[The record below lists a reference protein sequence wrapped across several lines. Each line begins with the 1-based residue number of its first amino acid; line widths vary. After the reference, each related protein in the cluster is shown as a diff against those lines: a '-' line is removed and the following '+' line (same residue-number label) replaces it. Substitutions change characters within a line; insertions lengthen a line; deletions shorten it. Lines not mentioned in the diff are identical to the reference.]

1 MTIKTVVVYDINPTY
16 DPTKN
21 NQYDDQYR
29 DPAITKLLIDKLQQ
43 YHNDGQLLNLKFT
56 ERFFENGDPCQVFP
70 PTWTPPDPAPI
81 TITHR
86 EWATEAVAQEF
97 VDFIKEI
104 MPTNIVSATVVIE

>member
-16 DPTKN
+16 DPTN
-21 NQYDDQYR
+21 NDEYYR
-29 DPAITKLLIDKLQQ
+29 DPAISKLLKDKLQQ
-43 YHNDGQLLNLKFT
+43 CDSDGQLLNFSFP
-56 ERFFENGDPCQVFP
+56 EHFFENGDPCQIWP

-97 VDFIKEI
+97 VDFLKEI
-104 MPTNIVSATVVIE
+104 MPTNIVSATVVVE